1 MKTVKT
7 IIDGKFIKVES
18 PYNPVFVR
26 KARQIQGRWD
36 KPYWIFPLKNKEYV
50 INVLLDAY
58 GDCGKLSDGEIPCIE
73 ATLDMDKYPFNR
85 YITIDTLIVAE
96 RPSRDKDVILSPNVL
111 VVQGG
116 FEKSGGSAKY
126 PCIKPLDGT
135 ILQVENVP
143 LVVAERAKNLNGIT
157 IKKAGCADNSTNNRK
172 TLLEEKEK
180 LLKRLE
186 EIDNLLN
193 KT

>member
-18 PYNPVFVR
+18 PYNPVFIR

-58 GDCGKLSDGEIPCIE
+58 GDCGSLSENIPCVDVII
-73 ATLDMDKYPFNR
+73 DMDKYPCGC
-85 YITIDTLIVAE
+85 YLKIDTLIVAE
-96 RPSRDKDVILSPNVL
+96 RPSRDADVILSPKAL
-111 VVQGG
+111 VMQGG
-116 FEKSGGSAKY
+116 FEKSGGSVKNPYVDA
-126 PCIKPLDGT
+126 LDGT
-135 ILQVENVP
+135 IIKVENVP
-143 LVVAERAKNLNGIT
+143 LVVAERAKDLDGIT
-157 IKKAGCADNSTNNRK
+157 IINQDKSNREI
-172 TLLEEKEK
+172 LLEERER
-180 LLKRLE
+180 LVKRLK

-193 KT
+193 KTS

>member
-18 PYNPVFVR
+18 PYNPVFIR

-73 ATLDMDKYPFNR
+73 VTLDMDKYPFNR
-85 YITIDTLIVAE
+85 YITIDTLIIAE

-111 VVQGG
+111 VIQGG
-116 FEKSGGSAKY
+116 FEKSGGSVKY
-126 PCIKPLDGT
+126 PCIEPLDGT

-157 IKKAGCADNSTNNRK
+157 IKKTGCADNSTNNRK
-172 TLLEEKEK
+172 NSFGR
-180 LLKRLE
+180 KR
-186 EIDNLLN
+186 
-193 KT
+193 KTSKKT